1 MAAKEIDLASS
12 QLKQE
17 AFITEALRLQQLRY
31 ACTLSSASSAAV
43 EKLSACPT
51 PVVSRAPRL

>member
-17 AFITEALRLQQLRY
+17 AFITEALRLQQLRW
-31 ACTLSSASSAAV
+31 AAV
-43 EKLSACPT
+43 CALPFASQLEAVWVGC
-51 PVVSRAPRL
+51 